1 MPAVPLIAPPAIK
14 TPAVMDTAQAAA
26 YLHLHPKT
34 VGILARKGI
43 IPGRQLAQ
51 KWRFSKAILDKWLE
65 GD

>member
-1 MPAVPLIAPPAIK
+1 
-14 TPAVMDTAQAAA
+14 MDTAQAAA